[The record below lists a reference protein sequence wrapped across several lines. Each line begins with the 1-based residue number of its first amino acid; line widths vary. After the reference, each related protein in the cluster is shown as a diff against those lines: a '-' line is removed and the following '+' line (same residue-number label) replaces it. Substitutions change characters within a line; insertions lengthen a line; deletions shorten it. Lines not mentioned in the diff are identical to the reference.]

1 MFLTLGW
8 SVPSRTADTLQGSH
22 ASVVTDNDCQQRGQY
37 CLPLMLGFRVLLL
50 LQGHGHKRQGARRPA
65 Q

>member
-1 MFLTLGW
+1 MLLTLGW
-8 SVPSRTADTLQGSH
+8 AVPSRTADTLQGSC
-22 ASVVTDNDCQQRGQY
+22 ALGVTDHDCQQRGRY
-37 CLPLMLGFRVLLL
+37 CLLLMLGFRVLLL